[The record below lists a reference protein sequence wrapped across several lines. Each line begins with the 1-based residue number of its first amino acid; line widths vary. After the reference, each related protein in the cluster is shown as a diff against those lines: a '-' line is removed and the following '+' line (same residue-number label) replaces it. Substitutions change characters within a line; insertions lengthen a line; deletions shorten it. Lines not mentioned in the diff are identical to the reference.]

1 MEPTLSCVI
10 KLLLSTP
17 ASMVEVL
24 VCLGRLLSGIITT
37 LGLELSLEDPAKSAI
52 ITASF
57 IMQSSGHAVHSEA
70 VFCLL
75 QLHKFSPYQTDLTSH
90 VPDLVPLLSSPHITL
105 RMAGIDFIRQL
116 AAREAKIELD
126 VTRSANNPEQINRS
140 RFHLLLGVNLEA
152 LCSPMA
158 GDPEISHSPTS
169 PLAWPAWPPCW
180 NTSGPG
186 NNCPPSLASWWSCV
200 TSCTASSSP
209 RTPPTSSPLS
219 STSSP

>member
-105 RMAGIDFIRQL
+105 R
-116 AAREAKIELD
+116 EAKIELD

-152 LCSPMA
+152 LCSPRA

-180 NTSGPG
+180 NTSEPG